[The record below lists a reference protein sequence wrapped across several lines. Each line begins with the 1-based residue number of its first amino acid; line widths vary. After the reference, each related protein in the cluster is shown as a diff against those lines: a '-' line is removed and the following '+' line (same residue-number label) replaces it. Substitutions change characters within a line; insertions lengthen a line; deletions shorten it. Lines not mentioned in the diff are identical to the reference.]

1 MERVVHRVGSMIAC
15 HFRGKAL
22 LLSVEDFGSLATKLM
37 SDLSDLD
44 IFSFKVAIGQK
55 LGVGSAKEKNKEWE
69 RSFCARLLA
78 EIESG
83 DFRPFYEFKEDDAR
97 HHIEDFLEAFRYSYR
112 SINYAVGS
120 MHDGTDEVIN
130 ISLKNE
136 QKLLDR
142 VLNRLG
148 KTYAEINILKSEA
161 RRINGSSL
169 RLYVRC
175 WGCAVSILSRGSQ
188 VAL

>member
-1 MERVVHRVGSMIAC
+1 MERAVHRVGSMIAC
-15 HFRGKAL
+15 HFRRKAL

-37 SDLSDLD
+37 SDLGD
-44 IFSFKVAIGQK
+44 IDIIFFKVAIGEN
-55 LGVGSAKEKNKEWE
+55 LGVRSAKEKYKEWE
-69 RSFCARLLA
+69 KLFCARLLA

-83 DFRPFYEFKEDDAR
+83 NFRPFYDFKDDDAR
-97 HHIEDFLEAFRYSYR
+97 HHIENFLEAFRYSYR
-112 SINYAVGS
+112 SIDYAVGS

-130 ISLKNE
+130 ISLRNE

-148 KTYAEINILKSEA
+148 KTYTDINILKSEV

-169 RLYVRC
+169 DFTLNVGDVQYQFSQEGVR
-175 WGCAVSILSRGSQ
+175 
-188 VAL
+188 